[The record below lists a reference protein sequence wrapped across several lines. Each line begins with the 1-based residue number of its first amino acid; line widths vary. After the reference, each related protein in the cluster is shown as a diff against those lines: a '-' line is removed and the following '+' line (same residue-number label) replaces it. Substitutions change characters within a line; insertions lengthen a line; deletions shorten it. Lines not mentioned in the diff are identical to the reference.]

1 MYRMIKYSYI
11 IFIAFLVQSCD
22 NVIDGTDKEWLKFKC
37 SDFKVGIEKMDLDI
51 VKFEINKLVKDL
63 KPKVTTRDKF
73 GQKENINLL
82 IERLSTLCNDINTEL
97 LCYACI
103 ETNPPQSEILV
114 IVDSSGTSVNRVIDI
129 MSPADSNMFCVGIHD
144 YYRN

>member
-1 MYRMIKYSYI
+1 MSTDFQNFTLEFINCLTKKLRRYSFSTMYRMIKYSYI

-103 ETNPPQSEILV
+103 RAWPK
-114 IVDSSGTSVNRVIDI
+114 
-129 MSPADSNMFCVGIHD
+129 
-144 YYRN
+144 